1 MIRTSV
7 ILLSSLG
14 LAAASVPASGQ
25 QAPAASISAGM
36 SVRDTAGAEV
46 GTVASVDG
54 QYLVVKTDR
63 HEVRLPASSFTPSN
77 GTLLFGMTRDQLNA
91 EVDKAKAAADAKI
104 VAGAAVTGAGGA
116 EVGTIEAA
124 DAEFVTLKLKSGAS
138 VRLPRKGVAGG
149 PNGVVTSLT
158 AAELE
163 AAAKPAAPTQ

>member
-1 MIRTSV
+1 MIRSSLV
-7 ILLSSLG
+7 LLSTLV
-14 LAAASVPASGQ
+14 LAAAVPAAAQS
-25 QAPAASISAGM
+25 PAASITTGM

-63 HEVRLPASSFTPSN
+63 HEVRLPVTSFTPSN

-116 EVGTIEAA
+116 AVGTIEAV
-124 DAEFVTLKLKSGAS
+124 DAEFVTLKLPSGKS
-138 VRLPRKGVAGG
+138 VRLPRKGVAGA

-163 AAAKPAAPTQ
+163 AAAKQAAPAQ